1 MKIDKLHLR
10 NYGQFEDREFTLSP
24 GINVFYGANEAG
36 KSTTKD
42 FIVDMLYGIDA
53 TAASGVKFDHYEKR
67 RPIYQSGYAG
77 AMEVTTDAGQYLI
90 ERNFDRQEQS
100 VSVRDLNTGQ
110 QVPLGE
116 GGDLVGTV
124 FHTDKSTYMNTLCI
138 GHMGA
143 ATDHEITERLGSYI
157 VNMAS
162 SKAGEIDAVSAIM
175 ALKNK
180 KKEFSIEKLAAK
192 EKEITGKLQLDRD
205 FDAEIAA
212 VKEEIA
218 RVEAE
223 KAALPQ
229 EQIQFTPIHKKQE
242 EAEAPEQ
249 EGQEP
254 EEAEE
259 EAASKHDQELNML
272 RNMGRKSILDNVMVI
287 FLAGLLVVA
296 LFIGIAYAV
305 PVNVPEVKI
314 GIIAAGVVYGASVVY
329 FVLRKRAKLY
339 RMLEELEIEQN
350 FEEAKEENDDL
361 NRQREIQNRL
371 GELGLKERRI
381 LEDRREQEKLLEELN
396 EIRRKQESCNVEL
409 AALDLAINTI
419 EDLSEEIYESFGE
432 VLNTKVSEIIA
443 RITGNR
449 YCEVKIDDQLRV
461 MVRNGNSFIRME
473 YLSTGTMEQIYLA
486 LRLSIAGVLLDE
498 TLPLIMDDIFVT
510 YDDQRIYD
518 TLSCLGDYTD
528 RQVILF
534 TTNRRIMDM
543 FNHLGMECNYIVI

>member
-1 MKIDKLHLR
+1 MRIDKLHLR
-10 NYGQFEDREFTLSP
+10 NYGQFEDREIALSP
-24 GINVFYGANEAG
+24 GINVIYGANEAG
-36 KSTTKD
+36 KSTTND

-67 RPIYQSGYAG
+67 KPIYQSGYAG
-77 AMEVTTDAGQYLI
+77 AMEVTTETGQYRI

-100 VSVRDLNTGQ
+100 LSVRDMNTGAPL
-110 QVPLGE
+110 PLGE
-116 GGDLVGTV
+116 GGELVGTV

-143 ATDHEITERLGSYI
+143 ATDHEITERLGRYI

-180 KKEFSIEKLAAK
+180 KREFSGEKLQAK

-218 RVEAE
+218 KVEAE
-223 KAALPQ
+223 KSKLPQ
-229 EQIQFTPIHKKQE
+229 EQIQFTPIHKKE
-242 EAEAPEQ
+242 DLSETAKPEQ
-249 EGQEP
+249 EEEP
-254 EEAEE
+254 VSRHE
-259 EAASKHDQELNML
+259 QELSML
-272 RNMGRKSILDNVMVI
+272 RNMGKKSILDNVMVI
-287 FLAGLLVVA
+287 FLVGLLVVA

-305 PVNVPEVKI
+305 PVNIPAVKI
-314 GIIAAGVVYGASVVY
+314 GIIAAGAVYAASVVY
-329 FVLRKRAKLY
+329 FVLTRRSRLY
-339 RMLEELEIEQN
+339 KMLEELEIEQN
-350 FEEAKEENDDL
+350 FEEAKEENNDL
-361 NRQREIQNRL
+361 NRQRELQNRL

-381 LEDRREQEKLLEELN
+381 LEDRKAQEKLLEELN
-396 EIRRKQESCNVEL
+396 EIRAKRESCNVEL

-432 VLNTKVSEIIA
+432 VLNAKVSEIIA
-443 RITGNR
+443 RITNNR

-486 LRLSIAGVLLDE
+486 LRLSIAEVLLDE
-498 TLPLIMDDIFVT
+498 NLPMIMDDIFVT
-510 YDDQRIYD
+510 YDDQRIHD

-543 FNHLGMECNYIVI
+543 FNHLGMACNYIVI